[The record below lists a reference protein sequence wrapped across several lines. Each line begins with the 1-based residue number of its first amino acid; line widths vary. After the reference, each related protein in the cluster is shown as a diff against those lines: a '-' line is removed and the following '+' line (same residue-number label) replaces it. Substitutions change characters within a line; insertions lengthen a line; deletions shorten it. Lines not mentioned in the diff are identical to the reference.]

1 MNRVAVYAPAKVNL
15 SLDITGK
22 RDDGYHLM
30 DMMMQ
35 SVSLCD
41 VIIMEKSDFSFVFT
55 CNTSSVP
62 QDATNL
68 AVKAAH
74 AFFRETKTQGG
85 AIIHLEKK
93 IPSGAGMGGGSADA
107 AGVLVGLNALYG
119 TDLSKEELCKIGL
132 TLGADVPFCI
142 MGATARV
149 TGIGEEIEPM
159 RDLPSCWFAAVK
171 PAFSISTKEAFARF
185 DSGEVLS
192 RPNTAAM
199 IKAVQDRDLIAV
211 GRQMKNVFEETE
223 DLPILAEVKTALS
236 ACGALGAVMT
246 GSGSVIYGLFR
257 EETDAAAAAE
267 KLKIYGESYVFAP
280 VNYGAQVVAEK

>member
-1 MNRVAVYAPAKVNL
+1 MDRVSVYAPAKVNL

-30 DMMMQ
+30 DMVMQ

-41 VIIMEKSDFSFVFT
+41 VLTIEKSDFSLVFT
-55 CNTSSVP
+55 CNTTSVP

-68 AVKAAH
+68 AVKAAR
-74 AFFRETKTQGG
+74 AFFSETKTPGG

-107 AGVLVGLNALYG
+107 AGVLVGLNALYETG
-119 TDLSKEELCKIGL
+119 LSQEELCRIGL
-132 TLGADVPFCI
+132 KLGADVPFCI

-149 TGIGEEIEPM
+149 TGIGEVIEPI

-185 DSGEVLS
+185 DSGEAFS
-192 RPNTAAM
+192 RPDTAAM
-199 IKAVQDRDLIAV
+199 VKAVEACDLAAV
-211 GRQMKNVFEETE
+211 GYQMKNVFEETE
-223 DLPILAEVKTALS
+223 DLPILTEVKEMLLS
-236 ACGALGAVMT
+236 CGALGAVMT
-246 GSGSVIYGLFR
+246 GSGSVIYGLF
-257 EETDAAAAAE
+257 EKETAAAAAAE
-267 KLKIYGESYVFAP
+267 KLKAYGESYVFAP
-280 VNYGAQVVAEK
+280 VNYGAKVIAG